1 MGQIFWTHRD
11 SGGSQFNYSEI
22 VGNSTAVAISQSYY
36 ANNRAAADA
45 TAKLGMQLGVD
56 MTANILK
63 EFWPEIRRKLRS
75 NPHTI
80 HGPAAE
86 IEPKLNN

>member
-1 MGQIFWTHRD
+1 
-11 SGGSQFNYSEI
+11 
-22 VGNSTAVAISQSYY
+22 VAISQSYY